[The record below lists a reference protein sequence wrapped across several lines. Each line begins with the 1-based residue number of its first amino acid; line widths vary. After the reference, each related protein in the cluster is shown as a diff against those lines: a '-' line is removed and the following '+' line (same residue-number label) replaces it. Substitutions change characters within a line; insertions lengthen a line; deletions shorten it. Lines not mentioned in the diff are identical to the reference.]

1 MTVIAEYEN
10 GGVCGGGGVIL
21 YGSNF
26 MVAPEL
32 GKLTKYG
39 HFTHIWPYRKIQTIH
54 DRKINLGST
63 PPFSYSAI
71 TVVQTERLYLLRFK
85 KYGIQA
91 YMGEFPYGKLVN
103 FSEVT
108 RR

>member
-1 MTVIAEYEN
+1 MIAEYEN
-10 GGVCGGGGVIL
+10 GGKAQIYFSIL

-26 MVAPEL
+26 MVLPKLE
-32 GKLTKYG
+32 KLTKHG

-85 KYGIQA
+85 RYGLQA
-91 YMGEFPYGKLVN
+91 YMGEFPNGKLAN
-103 FSEVT
+103 FSEDT